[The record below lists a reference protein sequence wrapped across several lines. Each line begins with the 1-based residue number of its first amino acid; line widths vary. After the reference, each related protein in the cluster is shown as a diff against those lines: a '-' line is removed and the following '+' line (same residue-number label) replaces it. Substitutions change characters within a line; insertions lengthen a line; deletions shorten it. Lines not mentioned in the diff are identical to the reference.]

1 MDDSAVDQR
10 LPHRHAAPRGPGIC
24 CTRIHGLLLLIV
36 IPYRAD
42 ASRTSRA
49 HSGCCESWVCCP
61 GSWMRTPGRQTLS
74 WMPSAKCAA
83 TLTWC
88 DALSDSAPSNS
99 VAMCCSSCSWRSS
112 VVAAA
117 AIAAMLIQR
126 AVLLTAPITCRVFN
140 SFPQQEVIEISK
152 DKLPGYEDK
161 IKMFYEE
168 HIHSDEEIRYILGGT
183 GA

>member
-1 MDDSAVDQR
+1 
-10 LPHRHAAPRGPGIC
+10 
-24 CTRIHGLLLLIV
+24 
-36 IPYRAD
+36 
-42 ASRTSRA
+42 
-49 HSGCCESWVCCP
+49 
-61 GSWMRTPGRQTLS
+61 
-74 WMPSAKCAA
+74 
-83 TLTWC
+83 
-88 DALSDSAPSNS
+88 
-99 VAMCCSSCSWRSS
+99 
-112 VVAAA
+112 
-117 AIAAMLIQR
+117 MLIQR